1 MILRVR
7 ALTSHTRRQVRQL
20 LIGVLKRVKLGVFF
34 NLEIRSIFRRVFKSN
49 GAFDIDM
56 RARYIKIEERDAV
69 AEYVMNPPKAS
80 GLRRDRQIRMQKPL
94 IEAVARTKHQP
105 MLSEADWPLVPVL
118 RQVSNDKNGHA
129 PGSTKIS

>member
-1 MILRVR
+1 MVLRVR
-7 ALTSHTRRQVRQL
+7 VLPSHARRQVRQL
-20 LIGVLKRVKLGVFF
+20 LGGVLERVKLGVFF

-49 GAFDIDM
+49 GAFDIDV
-56 RARYIKIEERDAV
+56 RARYIKIEERDAI

-94 IEAVARTKHQP
+94 IETVARTKHQA
-105 MLSEADWPLVPVL
+105 MLSEADRPLVAVL

-129 PGSTKIS
+129 SGSTKIT